1 MVKNLWQKE
10 RSAIFRDLFRQY
22 SEEGY
27 NPKESRK
34 LARLEADEIMQD
46 KEDFVE
52 NIWSD
57 TFDDR

>member
-1 MVKNLWQKE
+1 MTKNLWQKE

-34 LARLEADEIMQD
+34 LARQEADEIMQD
-46 KEDFVE
+46 KEDFVK

>member
-1 MVKNLWQKE
+1 MTKNLWQKE

>member
-1 MVKNLWQKE
+1 MAKNLWQKE

-46 KEDFVE
+46 KEAVVQ

>member
-1 MVKNLWQKE
+1 MGKNLWQKE

-46 KEDFVE
+46 KEDFIE
-52 NIWSD
+52 NLLSD
-57 TFDDR
+57 TFDDC

>member
-1 MVKNLWQKE
+1 MAKK

-27 NPKESRK
+27 DPKESRK

-46 KEDFVE
+46 KEDFIE
-52 NIWSD
+52 NILSD

>member
-46 KEDFVE
+46 KEDVIE
-52 NIWSD
+52 NILSD
-57 TFDDR
+57 TFDDC

>member
-1 MVKNLWQKE
+1 MAKNLWQKE

>member
-1 MVKNLWQKE
+1 MTKNLWQKE

-34 LARLEADEIMQD
+34 LARREVDEIMQD
-46 KEDFVE
+46 KEDFIE
-52 NIWSD
+52 NLLSD
-57 TFDDR
+57 TFNDC